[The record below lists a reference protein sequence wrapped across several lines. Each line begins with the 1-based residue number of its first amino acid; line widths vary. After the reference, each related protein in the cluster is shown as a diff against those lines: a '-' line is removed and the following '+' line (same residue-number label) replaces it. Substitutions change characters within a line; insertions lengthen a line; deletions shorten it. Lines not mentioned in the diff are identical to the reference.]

1 MFMDAPAA
9 NAPDFDPKLTGDRL
23 EATLD
28 GTVSRVTREYIK
40 LSAGR
45 RTGASMAHCSR
56 HCGGEPRRCG
66 SRKAQPKQRFD
77 VSLPILSIFSRGV
90 GTALDLGASL
100 INKSIH

>member
-40 LSAGR
+40 LAAGR
-45 RTGASMAHCSR
+45 RTGASMAHCS
-56 HCGGEPRRCG
+56 PPLRRRA
-66 SRKAQPKQRFD
+66 SSVWPTESAAE
-77 VSLPILSIFSRGV
+77 
-90 GTALDLGASL
+90 TA
-100 INKSIH
+100 I